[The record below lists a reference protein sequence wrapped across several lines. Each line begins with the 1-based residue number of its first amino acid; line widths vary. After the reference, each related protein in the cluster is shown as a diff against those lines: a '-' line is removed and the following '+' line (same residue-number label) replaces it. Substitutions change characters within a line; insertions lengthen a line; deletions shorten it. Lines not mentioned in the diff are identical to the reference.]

1 MVVTGTAAKLLRID
15 PLTGNQIVLGS
26 APPLQQPLS
35 LTIVIPEPTSLCNL
49 DADAGCDLFDVN
61 LLLSQGDLASGVAV
75 SPSNERFDINDDDTI
90 DDEDLSD
97 WLDNAAIINVFS
109 SPYRRGDT
117 KLDRDVDITD
127 FNRLATH
134 FEPSGMDVFA
144 ENWHHGNFD
153 GDGDI
158 DITDFNALSSNFAP
172 GGYSASAV
180 PEPSAILLTSLAVV
194 LFGVCS
200 RMSKK
205 D

>member
-1 MVVTGTAAKLLRID
+1 
-15 PLTGNQIVLGS
+15 
-26 APPLQQPLS
+26 
-35 LTIVIPEPTSLCNL
+35 
-49 DADAGCDLFDVN
+49 
-61 LLLSQGDLASGVAV
+61 
-75 SPSNERFDINDDDTI
+75 
-90 DDEDLSD
+90 
-97 WLDNAAIINVFS
+97 
-109 SPYRRGDT
+109 
-117 KLDRDVDITD
+117 
-127 FNRLATH
+127 
-134 FEPSGMDVFA
+134 MDVFA